1 MEESAINEREESA
14 IRKLRIA
21 HPKTPIVL
29 IDNMLYCDAFLKKSR
44 MNRCTSSNL
53 AQYAI
58 YEKLIQEGMHNLHY
72 IKDDALIGT
81 DGEAT
86 VDGTHFTDLGY
97 MRFSEKLIS
106 PLRAII
112 TNSNI

>member
-1 MEESAINEREESA
+1 MEESSINEREESA
-14 IRKLRIA
+14 IRNLRTA

-29 IDNMLYCDAFLKKSR
+29 IDNMLYCDAFLKESR
-44 MNRCTSSNL
+44 MKRYTSSNM

-58 YEKLIQEGMHNLHY
+58 YEKLVQEGIYNLHY
-72 IKDDALIGT
+72 IKDDTLIGT

-97 MRFSEKLIS
+97 MRFSEKADWPSRNNHRKL
-106 PLRAII
+106 
-112 TNSNI
+112 